1 MRRISI
7 LSTSLVT
14 SFVMLLTALAA
25 SPANASALADGPYT
39 CGSGTYTIT
48 TVGSVVTFS
57 DAGTCTGPLVIP
69 EGVTTISQYAFGYQG
84 SDVTSV
90 SLPATLNQISS
101 LAPFYGTGA
110 LTAISVASTNVAFT
124 SVDGVLFSLDE
135 TVAKLITYPANKVG
149 STYTTPTSVSFDG
162 GSLTPV
168 TTIAYYAFQAA
179 KNLTTLN
186 ISEGVITIMS
196 GIAESAT
203 LLSTINLPNSYT
215 VMTAKPFS
223 GAAITSLTIG
233 KFLTSIEA
241 GAFNQTV
248 NLNSITVADD
258 NPNYSSLDGVLF
270 DKDKLKLH
278 TYPLGKNDFNY
289 VVPESVTHIESSAFD
304 SSRVKSVSIPS
315 AVSTMGE
322 GVFQNTSVLTSITV
336 AAGNNDYSTING
348 VLFNKPPTKLIAYPL
363 GSAANSYVIPAGVA
377 IIGSSAFMSASNLTS
392 VTIPS
397 SVSTFEGGAFFC
409 ASSLT
414 NVYFLGNAPSAVGS
428 SALTCLGPQPKAFV
442 TAGAV
447 ASFGGLGSNW
457 NELTVAIFNTYTLTY
472 TYNSATGG
480 NSTASGSFTT
490 GGTAITLPTPTRT
503 GYTFS
508 GWYSDAG
515 FTTRIGD
522 AGADYSP
529 TGVDE
534 SLNAY
539 AKWTEIPVL
548 PEQPPSDNP
557 PATNT
562 PSVDLIAQAAA
573 ADLATR
579 TVQAKSKFS
588 GKALASRVGV
598 SIVSPKAKVTFS
610 VSKASKKICAKSG
623 SSLKTLTAG
632 NCIVTFTVQEPK
644 PKKGKKP
651 KATKTIKTLVVK

>member
-1 MRRISI
+1 MCRFSI

-14 SFVMLLTALAA
+14 SFVMLLTALTA
-25 SPANASALADGPYT
+25 SPAHSIDSVET
-39 CGSGTYTIT
+39 VVCGEGTYKKT

-69 EGVTTISQYAFGYQG
+69 EGVTTISQYAFGFEG

-110 LTAISVASTNVAFT
+110 LTAISVASTNAAFT

-135 TVAKLITYPANKVG
+135 TIAKLIAYPANKVG

-241 GAFNQTV
+241 GAFNQTG

-278 TYPLGKNDFNY
+278 TYPAGKNDFNY

-304 SSRVKSVSIPS
+304 SSKVKSVSIPS

-336 AAGNNDYSTING
+336 AAGNNDFSTING

-397 SVSTFEGGAFFC
+397 SVSTFEGSAFFC

-428 SALTCLGPQPKAFV
+428 SALTCIGPEPKAYV
-442 TAGAV
+442 NNANAN
-447 ASFGGLGSNW
+447 SFTPLVDGKW
-457 NELTVAIFNTYTLTY
+457 NGLTVAITYTLTY

-480 NSTASGSFTT
+480 NTVASSAFAT
-490 GGTAITLPTPTRT
+490 GDTPITLPTPTRT
-503 GYTFS
+503 GYTFA
-508 GWYSDAG
+508 GWYSNTGLTAK
-515 FTTRIGD
+515 IGN
-522 AGADYSP
+522 AGANYSP
-529 TGVDE
+529 TGTTYE
-534 SLNAY
+534 LRAY
-539 AKWTEIPVL
+539 AKWTKNVKAKATVNPTVSGTAKVGEILTAKNGTWTGIP
-548 PEQPPSDNP
+548 
-557 PATNT
+557 T
-562 PSVDLIAQAAA
+562 PSVTRQWYACKTAVTAARSTVPSDCTKISGAIGTSKKLASAQKGQY
-573 ADLATR
+573 L
-579 TVQAKSKFS
+579 TVLVTGTSTGTTKTSWLAKST
-588 GKALASRVGV
+588 GK
-598 SIVSPKAKVTFS
+598 
-610 VSKASKKICAKSG
+610 
-623 SSLKTLTAG
+623 
-632 NCIVTFTVQEPK
+632 
-644 PKKGKKP
+644 
-651 KATKTIKTLVVK
+651 VK